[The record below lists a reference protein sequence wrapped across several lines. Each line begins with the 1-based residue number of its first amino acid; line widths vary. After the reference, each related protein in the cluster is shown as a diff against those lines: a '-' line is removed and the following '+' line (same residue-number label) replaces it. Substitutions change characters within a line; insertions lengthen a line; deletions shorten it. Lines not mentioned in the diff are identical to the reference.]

1 MLRFQEWWIE
11 RSRID
16 NMYALNT
23 IILFRHIEFWRNMTI
38 FMLFCN
44 VSFAMKIGIAEI
56 RTRFRHEIVKR
67 LNAEI

>member
-23 IILFRHIEFWRNMTI
+23 IILFRNNDIRIIDFLI
-38 FMLFCN
+38 PLF
-44 VSFAMKIGIAEI
+44 V
-56 RTRFRHEIVKR
+56 
-67 LNAEI
+67 